1 MHIKWVILIVVLFFT
16 FTFGYV
22 YLLSLP
28 PEYKTQNECEQKTGL
43 TCLHDFGDYVGEP
56 GFLNLKAR
64 WCLMRVPKA
73 WAPAK
78 YFPSCVWPVD

>member
-43 TCLHDFGDYVGEP
+43 TCLHDFGDYV
-56 GFLNLKAR
+56 
-64 WCLMRVPKA
+64 
-73 WAPAK
+73 
-78 YFPSCVWPVD
+78 